1 MQPANNEV
9 CWFAGI
15 AGSLSRVHGGAS
27 GIRSP
32 RALAKRVHG
41 GVPFSKSARRG
52 HKMAIC
58 EGLHIANLSLK
69 NPTWENDR
77 ERMPVCPKAPIR
89 THISTLF
96 VHDLPLGLNLLFG
109 TKARRSRA
117 KPMSRSQKVNRHSST
132 PRAVKKAL
140 ADLKVSRRASLL
152 AWRECRREC
161 DRRACA
167 SRPPSATRRGAPD
180 RSIPPL
186 HS

>member
-52 HKMAIC
+52 QKIPIC
-58 EGLHIANLSLK
+58 EELHISNLSLK

-77 ERMPVCPKAPIR
+77 ERMPRCPKAPIR
-89 THISTLF
+89 THISELF
-96 VHDLPLGLNLLFG
+96 VHDLSLGLNLLFG
-109 TKARRSRA
+109 TKAGRSRA
-117 KPMSRSQKVNRHSST
+117 KSMSRIQRVNRTFERPARRQEST
-132 PRAVKKAL
+132 RVT
-140 ADLKVSRRASLL
+140 LKFPVAHRLQLGESVGGNAIAER
-152 AWRECRREC
+152 
-161 DRRACA
+161 
-167 SRPPSATRRGAPD
+167 
-180 RSIPPL
+180 
-186 HS
+186 